1 MLMTAST
8 MSNCEVLALVH
19 IYINRLFE
27 LITCDECVP
36 IFVVNN
42 SQCFDRPL
50 QHHQEAYDHT
60 LLTSQLHF
68 HDQRK
73 TLIPFA
79 DYYSA
84 PTNLQLEHSNDCGCK
99 SWQRI

>member
-8 MSNCEVLALVH
+8 ISNCEVLALVN
-19 IYINRLFE
+19 IYINGPFE

-50 QHHQEAYDHT
+50 QHHQETCNHT
-60 LLTSQLHF
+60 LLKSQLHF
-68 HDQRK
+68 LDERK

-84 PTNLQLEHSNDCGCK
+84 PTNLRLEHSNDHGCK
-99 SWQRI
+99 SWLRI